1 MRTPSILEREFLF
14 RIKTAGLP
22 MPEQE
27 YKFHTTRKWRFDFA
41 FLQKHK
47 KIAVELEGGIFSGGR
62 HTRGSGFIADCQKYN
77 AAALLGWTVL
87 RYPKC
92 LIREAIDDIR
102 FLLKERDDHY
112 PYRQRSMYVLRTPL
126 EI

>member
-14 RIKTAGLP
+14 RIKAAGLP

-27 YKFHTTRKWRFDFA
+27 YKFHPTRKYRFDFA
-41 FLQKHK
+41 WPHK
-47 KIAVELEGGIFSGGR
+47 KIAAECEGAVWSVGR

-92 LIREAIDDIR
+92 LIREAVDDIR
-102 FLLKERDDHY
+102 VLLK
-112 PYRQRSMYVLRTPL
+112 
-126 EI
+126 

>member
-1 MRTPSILEREFLF
+1 
-14 RIKTAGLP
+14 

-47 KIAVELEGGIFSGGR
+47 KIAVELEGGIFSFGR

-77 AAALLGWTVL
+77 AAALMGWTVL

-102 FLLKERDDHY
+102 GLLGV
-112 PYRQRSMYVLRTPL
+112 S
-126 EI
+126 

>member
-14 RIKTAGLP
+14 RIKAAGLP

-27 YKFHTTRKWRFDFA
+27 YKFHPKRKYRFDFA
-41 FLQKHK
+41 WPHK
-47 KIAVELEGGIFSGGR
+47 KIAAECEGGIFSFGR

-102 FLLKERDDHY
+102 GLLGV
-112 PYRQRSMYVLRTPL
+112 S
-126 EI
+126 

>member
-1 MRTPSILEREFLF
+1 
-14 RIKTAGLP
+14 

-27 YKFHTTRKWRFDFA
+27 YKFHSKRKYRFDFA
-41 FLQKHK
+41 WPHK
-47 KIAVELEGGIFSGGR
+47 KIAAECEGAVWTGGR

-126 EI
+126 EIK